1 MIRICQLKLPVD
13 HGPEDLKRQAAKEL
27 KVPEER
33 IESLTV
39 SKKSIDARKK
49 PVVYVY
55 TVDVELQG
63 EQKLLKRLRSRNAA
77 PVKPVKYHFPQMGEE
92 RLEHRP
98 VIVGTGPAGLF
109 CGLMLARAGYRP
121 LLLERGETARER
133 KRTVD
138 RFWKTGELVPD
149 SNVQFGEG
157 GAGTFSDGKLNTLVK
172 DPKGRN
178 RLVLETFVQAGA
190 PEEILY
196 WNKPHLGTD
205 VLTCVVERIREEIL
219 SLGGEVRFGTKVT
232 DIDVQDGA
240 VRGVRVRRRMGAETK
255 AGAEVKAKAETEAE
269 EYLPCEALVLA
280 IGHSA
285 RDTFAMLAQKQ
296 IPMEQK
302 AFAVGVRI
310 EHPQELVNE
319 SQYGR
324 DYPPQLPAAS
334 YKLTRKVSGDRG
346 VYSFCM
352 CPGGYVVNASSE
364 EGFLAVNGMSYQAR
378 DGRNANSAMIVT
390 VRPEDFGG
398 GDVLA
403 GVEFQRRLERAA
415 YRAAGGKI
423 PVQLLAD
430 FQKKQRSRSL
440 GELEPSM
447 KGAWEFG
454 DVRGIFPEVLSA
466 ALEEGILG
474 CEHILPGFSRGD
486 ALLSG
491 VESRT
496 SSPVR
501 ILRDE
506 RLESAVRGLYPCGE
520 GAGYAGGITSAAM
533 DGVKTAEAVAARYR
547 TGKED

>member
-1 MIRICQLKLPVD
+1 MIRISQLKLPVD

-232 DIDVQDGA
+232 DIDVQE
-240 VRGVRVRRRMGAETK
+240 RR
-255 AGAEVKAKAETEAE
+255 
-269 EYLPCEALVLA
+269 
-280 IGHSA
+280 
-285 RDTFAMLAQKQ
+285 QKQ
-296 IPMEQK
+296 EQK
-302 AFAVGVRI
+302 
-310 EHPQELVNE
+310 
-319 SQYGR
+319 
-324 DYPPQLPAAS
+324 
-334 YKLTRKVSGDRG
+334 
-346 VYSFCM
+346 
-352 CPGGYVVNASSE
+352 
-364 EGFLAVNGMSYQAR
+364 
-378 DGRNANSAMIVT
+378 
-390 VRPEDFGG
+390 
-398 GDVLA
+398 
-403 GVEFQRRLERAA
+403 
-415 YRAAGGKI
+415 
-423 PVQLLAD
+423 
-430 FQKKQRSRSL
+430 
-440 GELEPSM
+440 
-447 KGAWEFG
+447 
-454 DVRGIFPEVLSA
+454 
-466 ALEEGILG
+466 
-474 CEHILPGFSRGD
+474 
-486 ALLSG
+486 
-491 VESRT
+491 
-496 SSPVR
+496 
-501 ILRDE
+501 
-506 RLESAVRGLYPCGE
+506 
-520 GAGYAGGITSAAM
+520 
-533 DGVKTAEAVAARYR
+533 
-547 TGKED
+547 

>member
-1 MIRICQLKLPVD
+1 MIRISQIKLPVT
-13 HGPEDLKRQAAKEL
+13 HGPEALKREAAREL
-27 KVPEER
+27 KIPEER
-33 IESLTV
+33 IERLSV
-39 SKKSIDARKK
+39 SRKSIDARKK
-49 PVVYVY
+49 PVSYVY
-55 TVDVELQG
+55 TVDVTLSG
-63 EQKLLKRLRSRNAA
+63 ERKLMKRLHSRNAVLA
-77 PVKPVKYHFPQMGEE
+77 EPVLYRFPKSGQEK
-92 RLEHRP
+92 LDHRP

-109 CGLMLARAGYRP
+109 CGLMLARAGYCP
-121 LLLERGETARER
+121 LLLERGEKARDR
-133 KRTVD
+133 KKTVD
-138 RFWKTGELVPD
+138 RFWETGELALD

-205 VLTCVVERIREEIL
+205 VLVDVVERIRGEIL
-219 SLGGEVRFGTKVT
+219 SLGGEVRFRTKLT
-232 DIDVQDGA
+232 DIDVQNGA
-240 VRGVRVRRRMGAETK
+240 VRGIRVH
-255 AGAEVKAKAETEAE
+255 TEDGE
-269 EYLPCEALVLA
+269 EAYIPCEALVLA

-285 RDTFAMLAQKQ
+285 RDTFAMLADKK

-310 EHPQELVNE
+310 EHPQKLVNE

-324 DYPPQLPAAS
+324 DYSPQLPAAS
-334 YKLTRKVSGDRG
+334 YKLTRKVSGGRG

-364 EGFLAVNGMSYQAR
+364 EGLLAVNGMSYQAR

-398 GDVLA
+398 ADVLS
-403 GVEFQRRLERAA
+403 GVEFQRKLERAA
-415 YRAAGGKI
+415 YRAGGGEV

-430 FQKKQRSRSL
+430 FRNRQISTGL
-440 GELEPSM
+440 GDVEPCI
-447 KGAWEFG
+447 KGGWKFG
-454 DVRGIFPEVLSA
+454 DVRGIFPEELSG

-474 CEHILPGFSRGD
+474 CERILPGFSRGD
-486 ALLSG
+486 AVLSG

-506 RLESAVRGLYPCGE
+506 AMESEVRGLYPCGE

-533 DGVKTAEAVAARYR
+533 DGVRTAEAVAAKYR
-547 TGKED
+547 AERL

>member
-1 MIRICQLKLPVD
+1 MIRISQLKLPVD

-33 IESLTV
+33 IESLAV

-240 VRGVRVRRRMGAETK
+240 VRGVRVRRRMVAETK
-255 AGAEVKAKAETEAE
+255 AGAEVKAKAET
-269 EYLPCEALVLA
+269 
-280 IGHSA
+280 
-285 RDTFAMLAQKQ
+285 
-296 IPMEQK
+296 
-302 AFAVGVRI
+302 
-310 EHPQELVNE
+310 
-319 SQYGR
+319 
-324 DYPPQLPAAS
+324 
-334 YKLTRKVSGDRG
+334 
-346 VYSFCM
+346 
-352 CPGGYVVNASSE
+352 
-364 EGFLAVNGMSYQAR
+364 
-378 DGRNANSAMIVT
+378 
-390 VRPEDFGG
+390 
-398 GDVLA
+398 
-403 GVEFQRRLERAA
+403 
-415 YRAAGGKI
+415 
-423 PVQLLAD
+423 
-430 FQKKQRSRSL
+430 
-440 GELEPSM
+440 
-447 KGAWEFG
+447 
-454 DVRGIFPEVLSA
+454 
-466 ALEEGILG
+466 
-474 CEHILPGFSRGD
+474 
-486 ALLSG
+486 
-491 VESRT
+491 
-496 SSPVR
+496 
-501 ILRDE
+501 
-506 RLESAVRGLYPCGE
+506 
-520 GAGYAGGITSAAM
+520 
-533 DGVKTAEAVAARYR
+533 
-547 TGKED
+547 